1 MEPKDLDDVT
11 NLKPEHLRYCLKSL
25 GRYIPGHIHESIP
38 AEEAIPLVIDHISS
52 VHGYEHENL
61 PNIPESGLIFVSKPF
76 VNREAACGF
85 E

>member
-11 NLKPEHLRYCLKSL
+11 NLNPEHLRYCLKSL

-61 PNIPESGLIFVSKPF
+61 PNIPESGLSFV
-76 VNREAACGF
+76 
-85 E
+85 